1 MVVVPLATVPSGS
14 ASPARNVTSELA
26 CVPALSA
33 GAQKGS
39 TESHALKGHASITK
53 P

>member
-26 CVPALSA
+26 CVPALLA

-39 TESHALKGHASITK
+39 TESHVLKGHASITK